1 MSNVLMVRR
10 RRTAAGL
17 VSLTMSGLTSG
28 EARPGDHA
36 SISVT
41 APDGVTFVSQ
51 AWGFGAFG
59 DDTYGTGTNPTDY
72 TASDYGTLLW
82 EAVGDDD
89 LTYRASAPIRRAVAV
104 NTVAPVASG
113 DTGLGDVLSVTNGTW
128 TGAEGGAFT
137 YQARRNGV
145 AIPGE
150 VAANYGIVAADSG
163 ADITWQ
169 VVYVNSGGASAP
181 ATSNAVTVDTFAAPA
196 ISGVPTISGTE
207 EVGQTLTATPAS
219 VTGTPTPTRVG
230 QWLRNGT
237 AIAGATGLT
246 RLLTEADEGAV
257 ISWRQTETNPLG
269 TDIATSAAT
278 GAIAEASASLITL
291 GDATYTEGG
300 GGSGPSLSVSS
311 IAISGTTAPYYL
323 DIVTHLA
330 DTTIDQSEMD
340 GGSGDV
346 QEKVTLGPETNIEDL
361 DGALALAVSITGGNM
376 TIQYRDSTG
385 TPVKSALTQVGT
397 TNSINVDAT
406 APAFSSGSPADNA
419 TDVAVDTNPALTFSK
434 NLFGV
439 ATKDFYLY
447 EDIDTTPV
455 LVETFTFDNATS
467 ATGDNGGS
475 ASITD
480 AVITISPGADMAD
493 NTQHSIRWEA
503 GAVTDSWGNAVA
515 ANTGDTAYNFTT
527 AAAVAAA
534 FVERIVSVVAQPT
547 FYSEDT
553 SPSFTDTIDVSG
565 YTAGENLIIFTGPDG
580 AGALPTGVTVN
591 GNSAGSPVVSAN
603 FGSNRRIGCYEYTLQ
618 AADITAG
625 TIDVVATLTAA
636 NNDFIMDMF
645 ITAGSVA
652 DTATSNHGPSSSGS
666 VEVTPTQATNGIIH
680 VVMGTAATFGG
691 SNGFVYSSWSS
702 GSLQYNF
709 SGARYGI
716 AVGLGLDAPTS
727 AQTISWGTPDG
738 ASTQYATVAIV
749 VE

>member
-1 MSNVLMVRR
+1 
-10 RRTAAGL
+10 
-17 VSLTMSGLTSG
+17 
-28 EARPGDHA
+28 
-36 SISVT
+36 
-41 APDGVTFVSQ
+41 
-51 AWGFGAFG
+51 
-59 DDTYGTGTNPTDY
+59 
-72 TASDYGTLLW
+72 
-82 EAVGDDD
+82 
-89 LTYRASAPIRRAVAV
+89 
-104 NTVAPVASG
+104 
-113 DTGLGDVLSVTNGTW
+113 
-128 TGAEGGAFT
+128 
-137 YQARRNGV
+137 V

-181 ATSNAVTVDTFAAPA
+181 VTSNAVTVDTFAAPA

-219 VTGTPTPTRVG
+219 VTGTPTPTRLG

-278 GAIAEASASLITL
+278 GAIAEASAALITL
-291 GDATYTEGG
+291 GDATYAEGG
-300 GGSGPSLSVSS
+300 SGSGPSLTVSS

-406 APAFSSGSPADNA
+406 APTFSSGSPADNA

-439 ATKDFYLY
+439 ATRDFYLY

-534 FVERIVSVVAQPT
+534 FVERIVSTVGEPT
-547 FYSEDT
+547 FYFVGADDT
-553 SPSFTDTIDVSG
+553 FTDTIDVSG
-565 YTAGENLIIFTGPDG
+565 RSAGDNLIVVCGPVRN
-580 AGALPTGVTVN
+580 PTGVTVN
-591 GNSAGSPVVSAN
+591 GNSAGTAVVSVN
-603 FGSNRRIGCYEYTLQ
+603 FGTNRAISVFEYTLLQ
-618 AADITAG
+618 ADIDQASVN
-625 TIDVVATLTAA
+625 VVATLNAVRT
-636 NNDFIMDMF
+636 DYQMDMF
-645 ITAGSVA
+645 FTSGSIA
-652 DTATSNHGPSSSGS
+652 DTATLNIDSTSDPLSTA
-666 VEVTPTQATNGIIH
+666 VTPTQATNGIIH
-680 VVMGTAATFGG
+680 IAMGWHDSFDGAEGLVYASGPITARD
-691 SNGFVYSSWSS
+691 
-702 GSLQYNF
+702 YNYV
-709 SGARYGI
+709 GPRYGAAAGI
-716 AVGLGLDAPTS
+716 AQNAPTS
-727 AQTISWGTPDG
+727 AQTITWTDTETGGPAVRDHRDG
-738 ASTQYATVAIV
+738 RGVSQ
-749 VE
+749 